1 MLLRTPVVALAA
13 GVIIGTLATAGA
25 LWAETTTK
33 KPEEP
38 KLDGAAPFDIV
49 DTPGSTYLLNRTT
62 GQVWRI
68 SFTDVNG
75 NKYWYA
81 LHVPVQQ
88 PQTFEDFQT
97 KLRREL
103 QSSSGSH

>member
-1 MLLRTPVVALAA
+1 MKLAYLAA
-13 GVIIGTLATAGA
+13 GVLAGSLVTAGA
-25 LWAETTTK
+25 LFAENTGAGAK
-33 KPEEP
+33 K
-38 KLDGAAPFDIV
+38 DGLPPVPDLNAPFDIV
-49 DTPGSTYLLNRTT
+49 DTPGSTYLLNRAT

-68 SFTDVNG
+68 SFTDVGG

-88 PQTFEDFQT
+88 PGSFEEFQT

-103 QSSSGSH
+103 AGSQH